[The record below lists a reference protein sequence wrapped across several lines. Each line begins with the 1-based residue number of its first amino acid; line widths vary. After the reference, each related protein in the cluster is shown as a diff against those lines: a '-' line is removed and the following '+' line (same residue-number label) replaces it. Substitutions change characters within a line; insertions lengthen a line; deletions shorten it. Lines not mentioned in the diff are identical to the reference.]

1 MAFGG
6 LPARSQSNPGDQL
19 PRRNILSGVGVLGG
33 RQFGGDTMGRRA
45 AQNNPG
51 FKSQT
56 GTVGNWGTEAP
67 DEYDFSGDEDGYFP
81 VTRLRQQY
89 TDYLATKV
97 LEYEEQKVSR
107 HYYHGAHWTAEE
119 IRILRQR
126 KQPIITFNRINRKV
140 DGITA
145 LVQRLRQD
153 PKAFPR
159 SPKNAGGA
167 ELATQCIRAALD
179 GMDFKY
185 LDFECTKQAAIDGI
199 GGIEL
204 KLIEGDHGDPDIGGD
219 FIFGD
224 DFFYDPRSYKPDFSD
239 ARYMGIA
246 KWLDVEAAIELFPD
260 KEEELRT
267 LMVDTGFDLTTHSDR
282 EFKWVYVNEQR
293 LRLIEHWYKHK
304 GKWYWAFYCS
314 FILLDQGVSP
324 FLDERNRPMNRY
336 VMFSAAVDHDGDRYG
351 FVRNLKG
358 PQDEVNQRRSKALFI
373 SNVTRT
379 FAQKGSVDDVETAR
393 RESSRPD
400 GWVEYNKGFEKPMPD
415 DRQADLAAQLQLMQ
429 TATSEIDGFAN
440 IRPDAIGA
448 DDSTFHSGVAI
459 NYLQKAGIAEL
470 GSFILAYRAWKL
482 RVYRTVWNIVK
493 RTWNQERFIR
503 VGTDDTQKL
512 IQINGFGKDQFG
524 RPGFINAIGD
534 IEVEIVL
541 DEGPDNAN
549 LMQDAY
555 EVLAQQPPGTIPP
568 QVLIQMMPIA
578 DSIKKQLVQMMS
590 QQDPMAQQAKQLTN
604 QRLGA
609 EVDEKK
615 AGTIHRYAQAA
626 KAASEAHTNVTQL
639 VHQAMGITQSGVL
652 DANTPDQP
660 TPPGQQAPQ
669 GPQAPAGPPPMPRR
683 AATVPMTPGAARR
696 PPPIPGAR
704 QAPDGRHYI
713 PDPRRPGKYLMVA
726 NAA

>member
-33 RQFGGDTMGRRA
+33 RQFGGDTMGGAGRNA
-45 AQNNPG
+45 ARNNPG

-549 LMQDAY
+549 LMQDAF
-555 EVLAQQPPGTIPP
+555 ETLSHMPPGTVPP
-568 QVLIQMMPIA
+568 GALIELMPLA
-578 DSIKKQLVQMMS
+578 DSIKQKIIKMMS
-590 QQDPMAQQAKQLTN
+590 QPPAPDPAVQAKIQAA
-604 QRLGA
+604 QIGA
-609 EVDEKK
+609 Q
-615 AGTIHRYAQAA
+615 TAQARGQAEIA
-626 KAASEAHTNVTQL
+626 KAH
-639 VHQAMGITQSGVL
+639 M
-652 DANTPDQP
+652 
-660 TPPGQQAPQ
+660 
-669 GPQAPAGPPPMPRR
+669 
-683 AATVPMTPGAARR
+683 AA
-696 PPPIPGAR
+696 
-704 QAPDGRHYI
+704 Q
-713 PDPRRPGKYLMVA
+713 A
-726 NAA
+726 NAAATQAEMQNNAADLQLERERANAERASIALQMQERREEHVFKMRELAAQEKHRNAQRAKQNIPRRNAPIKATA

>member
-33 RQFGGDTMGRRA
+33 RQFGGDTMGRNA
-45 AQNNPG
+45 ARNNSG

-626 KAASEAHTNVTQL
+626 KAASEAHTNVTAL
-639 VHQAMGITQSGVL
+639 VHQAMGITQAGVL

-660 TPPGQQAPQ
+660 GQGGQQPPSGLPPPVQQPQPMRVQPFARPAAPRRF
-669 GPQAPAGPPPMPRR
+669 APAPM
-683 AATVPMTPGAARR
+683 RR
-696 PPPIPGAR
+696 PA
-704 QAPDGRHYI
+704 
-713 PDPRRPGKYLMVA
+713 
-726 NAA
+726 

>member
-260 KEEELRT
+260 KEDELRT

-639 VHQAMGITQSGVL
+639 VHQAMGITQAGVL

-660 TPPGQQAPQ
+660 GGQNGQPGQ
-669 GPQAPAGPPPMPRR
+669 PQAPAGPPPMPRR
-683 AATVPMTPGAARR
+683 AATVPMTPGAAKR

>member
-45 AQNNPG
+45 AQNNSG

-260 KEEELRT
+260 KEDELRT

-626 KAASEAHTNVTQL
+626 KAASEAHTNVTAL
-639 VHQAMGITQSGVL
+639 VHQAMGITQAGVL

-660 TPPGQQAPQ
+660 GQGGQQPPS
-669 GPQAPAGPPPMPRR
+669 GLPPPVQQPQPARVQPFARPALPRR
-683 AATVPMTPGAARR
+683 FAPTPMRR
-696 PPPIPGAR
+696 PA
-704 QAPDGRHYI
+704 
-713 PDPRRPGKYLMVA
+713 
-726 NAA
+726 

>member
-1 MAFGG
+1 MVMGA
-6 LPARSQSNPGDQL
+6 NPSVYGRNAGGDQA
-19 PRRNILSGVGVLGG
+19 PRLRGAIAALGSRGALSGVGALGG
-33 RQFGGDTMGRRA
+33 RQYGGDAMGARHGARGAFAGQKA
-45 AQNNPG
+45 AARNNPG

-67 DEYDFSGDEDGYFP
+67 DEFDFSGDDDGYFP

-97 LEYEEQKVSR
+97 LEYEEQKQAR
-107 HYYHGAHWTAEE
+107 HYYHGAHWTPEE

-140 DGITA
+140 DGITS

-159 SPKNAGGA
+159 SPRNASGA
-167 ELATQCIRAALD
+167 ELATQCIRSALD

-185 LDFECTKQAAIDGI
+185 LDFEVTKQAAIEGI

-219 FIFGD
+219 FVFGD

-246 KWLDVEAAIELFPD
+246 KWLDVEAAVELFPD

-267 LMVDTGFDLTTHSDR
+267 LMVDTGFDLTTHADR

-293 LRLIEHWYKHK
+293 IRLVEHWYKHR

-324 FLDERNRPMNRY
+324 FLDERNRPMNRF

-351 FVRNLKG
+351 FPRNLKG
-358 PQDEVNQRRSKALFI
+358 PQDEINQRRSKALFI

-379 FAQKGSVDDVETAR
+379 FAMKGAVDDVEAAR

-400 GWVEYNKGFEKPMPD
+400 GWVEYNRGFEKPLPD
-415 DRQADLAAQLQLMQ
+415 DRQNDLAAQLQLMQ
-429 TATSEIDGFAN
+429 SAVSEIDGFAN
-440 IRPDAIGA
+440 IRPDAMGA
-448 DDSTFHSGVAI
+448 DDKDFHSGVAI

-482 RVYRTVWNIVK
+482 RVYRTVWNIIK
-493 RTWNQERFIR
+493 RNWQQERFIR
-503 VGTDDTQKL
+503 VGTDDTAKL
-512 IQINGFGKDQFG
+512 IQLNGFGRDKYG
-524 RPGFINAIGD
+524 RPGFINAVGGVD
-534 IEVEIVL
+534 VEIVL
-541 DEGPDNAN
+541 DEAPDTVN
-549 LMQDAY
+549 LMQDAF
-555 EVLAQQPPGTIPP
+555 ETLAQFPPGAIPPAALIQLSSLPDSLKKQVLQMLQPPP
-568 QVLIQMMPIA
+568 
-578 DSIKKQLVQMMS
+578 
-590 QQDPMAQQAKQLTN
+590 DPLAQKHKELTVEKI
-604 QRLGA
+604 GA
-609 EVDEKK
+609 EVDEKR
-615 AGTIHRYAQAA
+615 AGSVHRFAQAA
-626 KAASEAHTNVTQL
+626 KAASEAHTNVTAL
-639 VHQAMGITQSGVL
+639 VHQAMGLNQSGAFDDNAGAGGGAQ
-652 DANTPDQP
+652 DAS
-660 TPPGQQAPQ
+660 PGLQS
-669 GPQAPAGPPPMPRR
+669 PPPPTMAPSPMVRPFAQPAMPKRFAPIPLRR
-683 AATVPMTPGAARR
+683 AA
-696 PPPIPGAR
+696 
-704 QAPDGRHYI
+704 
-713 PDPRRPGKYLMVA
+713 
-726 NAA
+726 